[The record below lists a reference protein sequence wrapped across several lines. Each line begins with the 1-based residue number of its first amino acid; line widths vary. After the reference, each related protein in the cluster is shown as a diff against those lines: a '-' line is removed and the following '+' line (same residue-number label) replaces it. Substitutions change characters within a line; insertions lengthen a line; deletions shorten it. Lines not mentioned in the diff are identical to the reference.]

1 VTGEIAGAAA
11 LLRSVPLMA
20 GLPED
25 EIENLAALS
34 EPFALRPGQVL
45 FEEGDPAEAVF
56 IVGTGELET
65 VKRLPGDR
73 ALTSARLGPGTTLG
87 EMAMIA
93 GVPRVATARAV
104 VETAG
109 IALDANAVQHLVA
122 GAHPGA
128 SELVYRV
135 GQQALALLRALVERT
150 ATALDQDQRATQ
162 PMRALKPAGGELVP
176 IAPAPDESAYL
187 RTILFF
193 NRFNEEQLHALFGG
207 LRRLAAP
214 RGTELVAEGE
224 RPEALL
230 FVLRGAVEATVH
242 RGRAAAR
249 VRLSGPGRCVTHL
262 GVLDGEPCPYDC
274 RARERVH
281 LLEVPRARLLELRAR
296 GGAVWRL
303 VRHGIYEDAVDAIV
317 QADRPLA
324 RMAAAGEGQLDGAG

>member
-1 VTGEIAGAAA
+1 MTTEVADAAA

-25 EIENLAALS
+25 ELENLAALS
-34 EPFALRPGQVL
+34 APFALRSGHVL

-56 IVGTGELET
+56 VIGSGEIEA

-73 ALTSARLGPGTTLG
+73 ALAAARLGRGTMLG

-104 VETAG
+104 ADTAG
-109 IALDANAVQHLVA
+109 IALDARAVQRLVA
-122 GAHPGA
+122 GAHPAAG
-128 SELVYRV
+128 ELVYRV
-135 GQQALALLRALVERT
+135 GQQALQLLRELVERT
-150 ATALDQDQRATQ
+150 AETLGHDHRATQ
-162 PMRALKPAGGELVP
+162 PMRALKPAGGEVTP
-176 IAPAPDESAYL
+176 IAPASDEVDYL

-193 NRFNEEQLHALFGG
+193 NRFTEAQLRELFGD

-242 RGRAAAR
+242 HGRAAAR

-262 GVLDGEPCPYDC
+262 GVLDGAPCP
-274 RARERVH
+274 
-281 LLEVPRARLLELRAR
+281 
-296 GGAVWRL
+296 
-303 VRHGIYEDAVDAIV
+303 
-317 QADRPLA
+317 
-324 RMAAAGEGQLDGAG
+324 

>member
-1 VTGEIAGAAA
+1 VTTAPADAAA
-11 LLRSVPLMA
+11 LLRSLPLMA
-20 GLPED
+20 DLPED

-34 EPFALRPGQVL
+34 EPFAVGPGEVL

-56 IVGTGELET
+56 VIAEGEIESL
-65 VKRLPGDR
+65 KRLPGDR
-73 ALTSARLGPGTTLG
+73 ALTAARMGPSTMLG

-104 VETAG
+104 ADTSG
-109 IALDANAVQHLVA
+109 IALDARAVQHLLA
-122 GAHPGA
+122 GANPAG
-128 SELVYRV
+128 SELIYRV
-135 GQQALALLRALVERT
+135 GQQGLQLLRAIVER
-150 ATALDQDQRATQ
+150 AASELDQDDRATQ
-162 PMRALKPAGGELVP
+162 PMRTLKPAGGAVTP
-176 IAPAPDESAYL
+176 IETAPDEADYL

-193 NRFNEEQLHALFGG
+193 NRFSEAQLRELFGD
-207 LRRLAAP
+207 LRRVAAP

-224 RPEALL
+224 RPKALL

-242 RGRAAAR
+242 HGRAAAR

-262 GVLDGEPCPYDC
+262 GVLDNAPCPYDC

-281 LLEVPRARLLELRAR
+281 LLEVPFARLVELRDA

-303 VRHGIYEDAVDAIV
+303 VRHCIYQDVVDAIV

-324 RMAAAGEGQLDGAG
+324 RMAAAGEGA